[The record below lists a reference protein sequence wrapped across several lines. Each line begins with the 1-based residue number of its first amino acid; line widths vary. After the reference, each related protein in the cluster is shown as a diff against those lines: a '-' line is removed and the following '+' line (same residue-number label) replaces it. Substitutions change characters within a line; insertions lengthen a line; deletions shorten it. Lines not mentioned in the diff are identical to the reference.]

1 MNCSSLRYNIQIKDY
16 DYVQKFI
23 AEIDNMPDKSIY
35 WKCFVKQV
43 LINNGIEVMFVENR
57 DFGDFKVYTVFV
69 GFWYTQMEYAGEI
82 SAKDIDELQRRYK
95 NNPDFVFNLEWEMT
109 REEVIMSFLNEQ
121 KAYDMEGAD

>member
-43 LINNGIEVMFVENR
+43 LIDNGI
-57 DFGDFKVYTVFV
+57 
-69 GFWYTQMEYAGEI
+69 
-82 SAKDIDELQRRYK
+82 
-95 NNPDFVFNLEWEMT
+95 
-109 REEVIMSFLNEQ
+109 
-121 KAYDMEGAD
+121 